1 MLEVGEQLEEP
12 GPAWPVQTAIRLNV
26 FMSDIRLD
34 DGALM
39 KMGECSRLRK
49 LWSKVI
55 LEQRECTLELR

>member
-1 MLEVGEQLEEP
+1 MLEGRGAVG
-12 GPAWPVQTAIRLNV
+12 GTWPSLAVQTAIRLNV

-34 DGALM
+34 DGALK

-55 LEQRECTLELR
+55 LEQRECTRLR